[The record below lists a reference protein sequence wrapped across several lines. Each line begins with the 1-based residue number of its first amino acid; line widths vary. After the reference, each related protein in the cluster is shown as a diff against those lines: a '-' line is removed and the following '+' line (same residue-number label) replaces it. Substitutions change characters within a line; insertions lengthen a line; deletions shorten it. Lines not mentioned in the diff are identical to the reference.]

1 MNNSLPRLIDG
12 MVATLRKEV
21 IPHID
26 GDFARGQAY
35 GVIYMLSSIKLR
47 AAWSNAFLSEQLRA
61 LEAASLELKSLAAE
75 LPGAPLPE
83 ARERVKLPD
92 AAELEAERDAGDQ
105 RMCELIDWLA
115 ANRAKIAPRAL
126 ARVEAA
132 IDRYL
137 HRQSKFEHST
147 SAKPMFV
154 EMSERGG
161 KGLMKRNP
169 C

>member
-12 MVATLRKEV
+12 MIATLRKEG

-61 LEAASLELKSLAAE
+61 LEAVSLELKDLAAE
-75 LPGAPLPE
+75 LPGAPLPD

-92 AAELEAERDAGDQ
+92 AAELEAERNAGD
-105 RMCELIDWLA
+105 RRICELVDWLA
-115 ANRAKIAPRAL
+115 ANRAKIAPPTL
-126 ARVEAA
+126 ARVEAG

-137 HRQSKFEHST
+137 NWQSKFEQST
-147 SAKPMFV
+147 SAKPMFA
-154 EMSERGG
+154 EMSSGAE
-161 KGLMKRNP
+161 KG
-169 C
+169 

>member
-61 LEAASLELKSLAAE
+61 LEAASLELTTLAVE
-75 LPGAPLPE
+75 LPGAPLPD
-83 ARERVKLPD
+83 ACERAKLPD
-92 AAELEAERDAGDQ
+92 AAELEAERNAGD
-105 RMCELIDWLA
+105 RRICELIDWLA
-115 ANRAKIAPRAL
+115 ANRGTIAPDAL
-126 ARVEAA
+126 ARAEAA
-132 IDRYL
+132 IDKYL
-137 HRQSKFEHST
+137 NWQSRFELKT

-154 EMSERGG
+154 EMSGG
-161 KGLMKRNP
+161 VEKI
-169 C
+169 

>member
-35 GVIYMLSSIKLR
+35 GVIYMLGSIKLR

-83 ARERVKLPD
+83 ARERAE
-92 AAELEAERDAGDQ
+92 AARRRRTRGGAQCGRSTHV
-105 RMCELIDWLA
+105 
-115 ANRAKIAPRAL
+115 RADRL
-126 ARVEAA
+126 ARCEQGEDRAA
-132 IDRYL
+132 RA
-137 HRQSKFEHST
+137 RPS
-147 SAKPMFV
+147 
-154 EMSERGG
+154 RG
-161 KGLMKRNP
+161 RD
-169 C
+169 

>member
-35 GVIYMLSSIKLR
+35 GVIYVLNSIKLR

-61 LEAASLELKSLAAE
+61 LEEAKPRAQDIGRGAAGRACSRSQRARQSARHRRTRGGAQCGRSTHLRIDRLACSE
-75 LPGAPLPE
+75 PGDDRAGR
-83 ARERVKLPD
+83 ARSRRGCDRSISRPAIQVR
-92 AAELEAERDAGDQ
+92 AQDQ
-105 RMCELIDWLA
+105 RQTDVRGNLGW
-115 ANRAKIAPRAL
+115 
-126 ARVEAA
+126 
-132 IDRYL
+132 
-137 HRQSKFEHST
+137 
-147 SAKPMFV
+147 
-154 EMSERGG
+154 GG
-161 KGLMKRNP
+161 KKMMKRNR

>member
-1 MNNSLPRLIDG
+1 MNNSLERLIDG
-12 MVATLRKEV
+12 LTATLRSEV
-21 IPHID
+21 IPQLATEY
-26 GDFARGQAY
+26 ARGQAY

-92 AAELEAERDAGDQ
+92 AAELEEERNAGDQ

-115 ANRAKIAPRAL
+115 ANRAKLAPRAL

-137 HRQSKFEHST
+137 NWQSRFEQST
-147 SAKPMFV
+147 SAKPMFA
-154 EMSERGG
+154 EMSSGTE
-161 KGLMKRNP
+161 KG
-169 C
+169 

>member
-1 MNNSLPRLIDG
+1 

-21 IPHID
+21 IPHIE

-35 GVIYMLSSIKLR
+35 GVIYMLGSIKLR

-61 LEAASLELKSLAAE
+61 LEAASLELKSLAPE

-92 AAELEAERDAGDQ
+92 VAELEAERNAGDQ

-115 ANRAKIAPRAL
+115 ANRAKIAPRTL

-132 IDRYL
+132 IDQYL
-137 HRQSKFEHST
+137 NWQSRFEQST
-147 SAKPMFV
+147 SAKPMFA
-154 EMSERGG
+154 EMSSGTE
-161 KGLMKRNP
+161 KG
-169 C
+169 